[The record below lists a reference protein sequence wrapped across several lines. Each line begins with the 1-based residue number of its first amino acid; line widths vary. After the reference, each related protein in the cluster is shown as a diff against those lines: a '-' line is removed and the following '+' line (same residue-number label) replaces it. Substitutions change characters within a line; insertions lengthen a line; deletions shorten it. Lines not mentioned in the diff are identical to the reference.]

1 MAFTYPPARRSD
13 VVDEYHGTEITDPYR
28 WLEDVEDAETKA
40 FVAGQNEVSGPYLA
54 ALPDR
59 AGLIERM
66 TELWD
71 IPRTE
76 PPRVRGEGADRV
88 MVWSHND
95 GLADQPTIWI
105 RRGDAEPEVLL
116 DPNMLS
122 EDGAVAVTG
131 SALSDDGRLLAYL
144 VAEAGSDRQYLSI
157 RRTDTGEDLDDRL
170 EHLRFTSIAWYGD
183 GFFYTRWPEVEPGST
198 APVKDPSVHY
208 HRIGTAQVDDPLV
221 FHNDDDA
228 GPIYGAGLTEDL
240 RYLVLAELI
249 GTDRRNGVLYLDLD
263 AHGAAIVDGAAVDP
277 DAWVRLVEQGEAA
290 HDVVLHVGGDDG
302 SSRFVVQTDRDAPN
316 GRLVTIDLAEP
327 EPVSWVTIVPETDQP
342 LEWSAALAGEVLVN
356 HLADASSQLTRF
368 APDGTE
374 LGRID
379 LPGLGSVTGLAG
391 RFADPVFFLGYQSFV
406 EPPTVLRVE
415 AGASEVWASSEPPID
430 PSDVVVERLHATSS
444 DGAQV
449 GMFVIRHKDAALPG
463 PVELYGYGGFT
474 INLTPAYS
482 PSRLAFLEAGGVV
495 AIANLR
501 GGSEHGETWHEQGAL
516 GNKQQVFDDF
526 IACGRHL
533 IAEGIASA
541 ETLGIRGGSN
551 GGLLTAATMLQ
562 QPDLF
567 GAVITQVPVIDM
579 LRFQHF
585 TAGRFWTVE
594 YGDAADPE
602 AFEWLIEYSP
612 LHNVADDVNYPPLLI
627 MTAESDD
634 RVVPMHSHKFAAEVQ
649 FRAGGSSENP
659 LIERVETRAGHGMGK
674 PTAKVI
680 EEAADIYAFLLHHL
694 RP

>member
-1 MAFTYPPARRSD
+1 MAFTYPPARRGD
-13 VVDEYHGTEITDPYR
+13 VVDDYHGTEIADPYR
-28 WLEDVEDAETKA
+28 WLEEVDAADTKA
-40 FVAGQNEVSGPYLA
+40 FVEAQNAVSAPYLA
-54 ALPDR
+54 SLPDR
-59 AGLIERM
+59 AALIDRM

-76 PPRVRGEGADRV
+76 PPRVRGEGDARV

-105 RRGDAEPEVLL
+105 RRGDADPDVLL
-116 DPNMLS
+116 DPNTLS

-131 SALSDDGRLLAYL
+131 SALSEDGRLFAYL
-144 VAEAGSDRQYLSI
+144 VAEAGSDRQYLAI
-157 RRTDTGEDLDDRL
+157 RSTETGADLDDRL
-170 EHLRFTSIAWYGD
+170 EHLRFTSIAWFGD

-198 APVKDPSVHY
+198 APVRDPSVHY
-208 HRIGTAQVDDPLV
+208 HRVGTPQADDPLV

-228 GPIYGAGLTEDL
+228 EPIYSAGLTEDR
-240 RYLVLAELI
+240 RYLVLAELL
-249 GTDRRNGVLYLDLD
+249 GTDRRNGLLYLDLD
-263 AHGAAIVDGAAVDP
+263 THGASIVDGAAVDP
-277 DAWVRLVEQGEAA
+277 AGWVQLVAQGEAA
-290 HDVVLHVGGDDG
+290 HEVVLHVAGDDG

-316 GRLVTIDLAEP
+316 GRLVTIDLADP
-327 EPVSWVTIVPETDQP
+327 DPAAWTTIVAETEQP
-342 LEWSAALAGEVLVN
+342 LEWAAALAGEVIVN
-356 HLADASSQLTRF
+356 HLAEASSELTRH

-374 LGRID
+374 LGRLD
-379 LPGLGSVTGLAG
+379 LPGVGSVTGLAG
-391 RFADPVFFLGYQSFV
+391 RFTDPVFFIGYQSFV
-406 EPPTVLRVE
+406 EPPTVLRVSE
-415 AGASEVWASSEPPID
+415 GASEVWAASEAPID
-430 PSDVVVERLHATSS
+430 PADVIVERLHATST

-482 PSRLAFLEAGGVV
+482 PSRLAFLEAGGIV

-526 IACGRHL
+526 VACGRHL
-533 IAEGIASA
+533 IDRGVATAD
-541 ETLGIRGGSN
+541 TLGIRGGSN

-562 QPDLF
+562 APELF

-612 LHNVADDVNYPPLLI
+612 LHNVAEGVDYPPLLI

-649 FRAGGSSENP
+649 FCAGGSSDNP

-674 PTAKVI
+674 PTAKAI
-680 EEAADIYAFLLHHL
+680 EEAADIFAFLLHHL